1 MMGRQD
7 QMMVNWGLSPGNG
20 SSGNSASAAAV
31 TNQIQMSADLERG

>member
-20 SSGNSASAAAV
+20 SSGNLASAVAI
-31 TNQIQMSADLERG
+31 TN